1 MTLTADVGPCDGD
14 SGSTA
19 AIVIEGGTLDLGGR
33 TVTCVDANV
42 DGEVPQG
49 ILLFEKKSKV
59 MNGTVVGCMN
69 GVGLAGKGKHLVKNV
84 TVQSSQDDGV
94 DVVEGS
100 NKNKLIDVTATGS
113 VRDGIYI
120 RSDKNKVVNAVS
132 TGNFE
137 DGVDLTSDADKNKLV
152 NVRTENNA
160 DSGIEV
166 GGDKNKLK
174 APTSSGNGRHG
185 LDFGGE
191 KNKVVGGSSQGNG
204 GFDVRD
210 CEGNKL
216 KGFAFTT
223 ATADCQ

>member
-1 MTLTADVGPCDGD
+1 MTAIRVAPLLVVLLLPRVALAQLACGDTVGKKQKVTLTADVGPCDGD

-174 APTSSGNGRHG
+174 
-185 LDFGGE
+185 
-191 KNKVVGGSSQGNG
+191 
-204 GFDVRD
+204 
-210 CEGNKL
+210 
-216 KGFAFTT
+216 GFAFTT